1 MSQNQKIQDIRAL
14 VTFGQP
20 KIFGVFVQFEIQS
33 NSIQINNINL
43 NDSNSSNESKSQN
56 SKNQNHHL
64 YSAKVTHLGK
74 IIPNQ
79 FSTNWSNQNEIKHV
93 ISILK
98 QSIHSNHAQN
108 KFTQIL
114 NP

>member
-1 MSQNQKIQDIRAL
+1 MILTHQTNQNQKIPRI
-14 VTFGQP
+14 
-20 KIFGVFVQFEIQS
+20 
-33 NSIQINNINL
+33 
-43 NDSNSSNESKSQN
+43 
-56 SKNQNHHL
+56 QNHPLH
-64 YSAKVTHLGK
+64 SANMNKLGK

-79 FSTNWSNQNEIKHV
+79 FSTNWSNQNAIKHV